1 MELFI
6 SYKNKRPVAE
16 RLHQPIKVQL
26 YTYSCAET
34 VPYSAL
40 VTQPRKFIFVIN
52 YTYTHTHTRARA
64 HTHTHTQNSRWISPT
79 KIPLLTRIRSQSFY
93 CEINVTKLRNDS
105 TLRTYV

>member
-52 YTYTHTHTRARA
+52 YTYTHTHTHTRARA
-64 HTHTHTQNSRWISPT
+64 RTHTHTHTRIWLDISNKDSSSDTNSLSEF
-79 KIPLLTRIRSQSFY
+79 L
-93 CEINVTKLRNDS
+93 LRN
-105 TLRTYV
+105 